1 MIITVSKC
9 VLRITVT
16 FVELWLNTFI
26 LMFSDVPYSSVLIT
40 KFIMFVSIT
49 SIIRTQRNNWK
60 IQNKL
65 EKSPI
70 SPYLFSP
77 SHVSAQ
83 ACDHDSV
90 EYVCIKSKMKKIW
103 KIIKSVVVVGLWLN
117 ILSQIP

>member
-9 VLRITVT
+9 VLGITVT
-16 FVELWLNTFI
+16 FVELRLNTFI

-40 KFIMFVSIT
+40 KLIMFVSIT
-49 SIIRTQRNNWK
+49 SIICAQRNNWK

-70 SPYLFSP
+70 SPAPNNYCSHLDLFSP

-83 ACDHDSV
+83 ACDYDR
-90 EYVCIKSKMKKIW
+90 
-103 KIIKSVVVVGLWLN
+103 
-117 ILSQIP
+117 